1 VANSG
6 GGLQSQV
13 GGWQIVGLRVGNVT
27 AAYETTFGDPA
38 ASSARSRFSP
48 LRAVSASERSDYAG
62 FLKLTAALY
71 AGILIGM
78 ADA

>member
-1 VANSG
+1 VN
-6 GGLQSQV
+6 
-13 GGWQIVGLRVGNVT
+13 LRAENIT

-48 LRAVSASERSDYAG
+48 LRALPALERSDYAS
-62 FLKLTAALY
+62 FLKLAAALY
-71 AGILIGM
+71 AGLLIGV

>member
-13 GGWQIVGLRVGNVT
+13 GGWQIVSLRAENIT

-48 LRAVSASERSDYAG
+48 LRALPALERSDYAS
-62 FLKLTAALY
+62 FLKLAAALY
-71 AGILIGM
+71 AGLLIGV